1 MLGEISSQLAGS
13 LCRLAFSDGQPEIQ
27 LISPRMMSIGGR
39 HRFEAKGLQLC
50 WKRDVVCQESNK
62 RRVYAKTD
70 GDMLLVYE
78 TPEELL
84 DIIII
89 GFIAMKFKYQ

>member
-1 MLGEISSQLAGS
+1 
-13 LCRLAFSDGQPEIQ
+13 
-27 LISPRMMSIGGR
+27 MMSIGGR

-70 GDMLLVYE
+70 GDMLLIYE